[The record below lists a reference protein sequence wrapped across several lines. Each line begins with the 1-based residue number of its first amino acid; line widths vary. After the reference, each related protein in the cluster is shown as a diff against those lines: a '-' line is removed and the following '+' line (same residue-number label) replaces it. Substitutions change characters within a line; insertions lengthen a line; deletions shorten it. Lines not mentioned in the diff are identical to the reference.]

1 MKSQKRHHKYI
12 TLVQG
17 LAHLLLMYVLFSKT
31 QLHEVAHVHISKFKA
46 RFYLQNYKIKGPIP
60 LGGRPD
66 TAWHDA
72 VLESLN
78 G

>member
-1 MKSQKRHHKYI
+1 
-12 TLVQG
+12 
-17 LAHLLLMYVLFSKT
+17 MYVLFSKT